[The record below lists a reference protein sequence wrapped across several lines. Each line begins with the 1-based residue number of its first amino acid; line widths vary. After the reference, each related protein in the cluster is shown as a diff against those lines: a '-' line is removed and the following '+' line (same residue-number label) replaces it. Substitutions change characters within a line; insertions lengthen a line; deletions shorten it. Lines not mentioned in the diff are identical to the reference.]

1 MSDSKPDI
9 RISPSDLL
17 AQADALMRKNREPNE
32 DDLPLLEEEV
42 LMPEVPTAAINA
54 ETNWDVVCESVYSR
68 VMQQL
73 DLYSEFGLK
82 DRIRREVRPKLNDW
96 MDQFAVEI
104 GVELSENI
112 RKFVAQAIEEEVAR
126 MRAAK
131 KNERER
137 P

>member
-131 KNERER
+131 KIER
-137 P
+137 